1 MKYLGID
8 IGGTSIKASV
18 VDEEMNILSRAKLRT
33 RTGISGQELC
43 DDVVKAAKQSVQE
56 AGIELEDC
64 EYCGV
69 GCPGVVNPKNGRLE
83 YSNNL
88 GQFDVPL
95 RDMLSEM
102 LSMDVYVDNDA
113 NCAALGEVVAGA
125 AKGAESALMVT
136 LGTGL
141 GGGIV
146 IGGKIY
152 PGINGVAGE
161 IGHMVICPGGEE
173 CTCGRRGCW
182 EAYSSATGLVNM
194 TKDKLEEC
202 AKSGRVTLMTALAEK
217 YGKINGRIA
226 FEAMRAGD
234 EAGQEVIDKYI
245 TYLESGLTS
254 IINIFQPEVLSIGG
268 GVCNEKEYLTV
279 PLIELVT
286 RDQYTRT
293 NPNKTKIVTAT
304 LGNDA
309 GIIGAAGLGK

>member
-56 AGIELEDC
+56 AGIELEYC

-182 EAYSSATGLVNM
+182 EAYSSATALKRQTRRAM
-194 TKDKLEEC
+194 EASPESLMWKLAPSLDKVRG
-202 AKSGRVTLMTALAEK
+202 KTA
-217 YGKINGRIA
+217 
-226 FEAMRAGD
+226 FDAMRMGD
-234 EAGQEVIDKYI
+234 AAATLVVESYI
-245 TYLESGLTS
+245 YYLGEGLTNCV
-254 IINIFQPEVLSIGG
+254 NILQPEVVCLGG
-268 GVCNEKEYLTV
+268 GVCGEGDSLLIPLREYVEKYRFGRGNIRQ
-279 PLIELVT
+279 P
-286 RDQYTRT
+286 R
-293 NPNKTKIVTAT
+293 IVCAQ

-309 GIIGAAGLGK
+309 GVIGAAMLGR